1 MAKIINKAEVM
12 AAAQRS
18 EDFWSAIDGDK
29 LAKVGLLDQD
39 MDLLGPRRKPQT
51 KSVARRGSKAKII
64 LSTRVSY
71 VRKGVAVAKKQKLKV
86 G

>member
-1 MAKIINKAEVM
+1 MAKIINKVEAM

-29 LAKVGLLDQD
+29 LAKVGLLDKD
-39 MDLLGPRRKPQT
+39 MDLVGPRKKSQT
-51 KSVARRGSKAKII
+51 RLVARKNTPKII
-64 LSTRVSY
+64 VSTRVRYARS
-71 VRKGVAVAKKQKLKV
+71 GMAVAKKQKLIV